1 LSLNFLEYSRNK
13 SCEISSLVGN
23 ARGAVRFY
31 PRGAKACGVQLTIS
45 YEVPDVLA
53 PFASGVSP
61 LVESILQQDLNRF
74 AKFAKSNYLKSG
86 KM

>member
-1 LSLNFLEYSRNK
+1 VVTALDTWIFTETYRVVTDEAKLNDM
-13 SCEISSLVGN
+13 
-23 ARGAVRFY
+23 
-31 PRGAKACGVQLTIS
+31 Q
-45 YEVPDVLA
+45 
-53 PFASGVSP
+53 GVSP